1 MINIFLQARRW
12 FFESMWLVK
21 QSLKISIFFG
31 MLYLAMYVIFPA
43 IPGMQFLGLF
53 SVFIWP
59 FLTIFIIL
67 FYQTLA
73 EKKSFS
79 FDQCIQLV
87 KPKIRNI
94 LLVGL
99 FSFFYAVLLSSMIG
113 NDIVLIAEIA
123 QKEQDQKL
131 IMSDFSGIILKIIV
145 IAIPY
150 MMMTWFAPLLIA
162 FKNYSFVKSIKSSF
176 AASLMFLIPIFLAL
190 LSIVFLF
197 LILVFVLSIM
207 FSLFGSSSSTSISF
221 LLSFFIIILM
231 SVFMASTFALQSVT
245 FKEIFK

>member
-1 MINIFLQARRW
+1 M
-12 FFESMWLVK
+12 
-21 QSLKISIFFG
+21 
-31 MLYLAMYVIFPA
+31 
-43 IPGMQFLGLF
+43 
-53 SVFIWP
+53 
-59 FLTIFIIL
+59 
-67 FYQTLA
+67 
-73 EKKSFS
+73 
-79 FDQCIQLV
+79 CI
-87 KPKIRNI
+87 RDR
-94 LLVGL
+94 LVGL
-99 FSFFYAVLLSSMIG
+99 FSFFYAVLLSSIIG

-145 IAIPY
+145 IAIPF

>member
-31 MLYLAMYVIFPA
+31 MPYLAMYVIFPA

-99 FSFFYAVLLSSMIG
+99 FSFFYAVLLSSIIG

-145 IAIPY
+145 IAIPF
-150 MMMTWFAPLLIA
+150 MMMTWFAPLSLIH
-162 FKNYSFVKSIKSSF
+162 I
-176 AASLMFLIPIFLAL
+176 
-190 LSIVFLF
+190 
-197 LILVFVLSIM
+197 
-207 FSLFGSSSSTSISF
+207 
-221 LLSFFIIILM
+221 
-231 SVFMASTFALQSVT
+231 
-245 FKEIFK
+245 